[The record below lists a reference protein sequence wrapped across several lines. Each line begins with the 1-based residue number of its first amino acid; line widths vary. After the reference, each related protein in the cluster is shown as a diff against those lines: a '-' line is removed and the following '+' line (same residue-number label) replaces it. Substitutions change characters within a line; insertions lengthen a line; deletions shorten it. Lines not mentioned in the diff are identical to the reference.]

1 MVSSLPLLS
10 CELSVSVKEN
20 PDRKKIYQNY
30 DVTTLLTNNYNT
42 HIRYISRNKGNQT
55 IKLGQLIET
64 FFLKNHTQNMVEN

>member
-1 MVSSLPLLS
+1 M
-10 CELSVSVKEN
+10 SVKEN

-42 HIRYISRNKGNQT
+42 PIRYISRNKGNQT

>member
-64 FFLKNHTQNMVEN
+64 FFLKNHTQNMMEN